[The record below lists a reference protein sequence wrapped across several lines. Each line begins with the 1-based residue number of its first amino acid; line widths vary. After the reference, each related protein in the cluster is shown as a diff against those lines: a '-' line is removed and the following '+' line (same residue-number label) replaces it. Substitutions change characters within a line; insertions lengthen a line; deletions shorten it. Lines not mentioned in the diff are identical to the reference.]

1 MTAIA
6 AQKSEERAGF
16 RVGSITC
23 RTVIRASRS
32 WGTGSGSRAT
42 TGSSARASVFL
53 KKSHLGAQPKVI
65 APIKLQSKGDSS
77 NFRGADAA
85 GASPA
90 PIEPEPRRTKL
101 MGY

>member
-1 MTAIA
+1 
-6 AQKSEERAGF
+6 
-16 RVGSITC
+16 
-23 RTVIRASRS
+23 
-32 WGTGSGSRAT
+32 
-42 TGSSARASVFL
+42 
-53 KKSHLGAQPKVI
+53 LGAQPKVI

-90 PIEPEPRRTKL
+90 PIEPEPRRNKL